1 MIALKWSFRVLAALA
16 AVAPATRADAQQVQ
30 PQIGGVF
37 RPQPKADGKAPS
49 IIVHPQINTMPGIP
63 ASVVSPP
70 AFNPGPFFNPA
81 LNNPWLNQ
89 TQFVPYNP
97 FVLNPFNPL
106 FAPNNPFVNNPFAQN
121 PFVPNAFNNPFANNM
136 FGPNTWWTARPIGGC
151 IWGAYP
157 LSQSTP
163 PIAIQQ
169 PGQLMWRG
177 PDLQV
182 NPISGTV
189 YRPLSGVART
199 ADGGTFF
206 RVPGSGLPTFT
217 GAYAPGTGL
226 YFNPAQNTFLNP
238 ASGVIS
244 RPGTTTVFLPWIP
257 G

>member
-16 AVAPATRADAQQVQ
+16 AVAPATRAEAQQVQ
-30 PQIGGVF
+30 PQVGGGF
-37 RPQPKADGKAPS
+37 RPQPNAGQKAPAV
-49 IIVHPQINTMPGIP
+49 IVHPQINTMPGIP
-63 ASVVSPP
+63 ASVVYPP
-70 AFNPGPFFNPA
+70 SFNPGPFFNPA

-106 FAPNNPFVNNPFAQN
+106 FAPNNPFVNNPFAPN
-121 PFVPNAFNNPFANNM
+121 PFVPNAFNNPFAINPFNNP
-136 FGPNTWWTARPIGGC
+136 FRPF
-151 IWGAYP
+151 AT
-157 LSQSTP
+157 STP

-189 YRPLSGVART
+189 YRPLSGIART
-199 ADGGTFF
+199 ADGNTFF

-244 RPGTTTVFLPWIP
+244 RPGVTTVFLPWIP